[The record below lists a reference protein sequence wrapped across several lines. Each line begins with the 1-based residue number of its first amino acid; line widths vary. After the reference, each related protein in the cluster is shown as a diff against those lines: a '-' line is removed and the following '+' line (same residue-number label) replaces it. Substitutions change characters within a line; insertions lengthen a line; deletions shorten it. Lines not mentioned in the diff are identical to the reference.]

1 MPRISDRW
9 SHFGTSIFTT
19 MTLKAQATNSIN
31 LAQGFPDF
39 DGPNEVK
46 KAAIDAVTEGC
57 NQYAPA
63 PGLPRLRQL
72 IAARRSSQAGGN
84 YDWAEEVT
92 IFSGATEA
100 LFCTLQGL
108 FGPGDE
114 ILAFE
119 PLYDSYIAGAHSA
132 GAKIVGVPLAP
143 PSFSFTAAALE
154 RLVTKNTRAILV
166 NSPHNPTGR
175 VFHAAELAIIR
186 DFALAHDLIVITDE
200 VYEELVY
207 SPNVCQSL
215 ATLPGLR
222 DRTVVISST
231 AKTFSFTGWK
241 VGYAFAPA
249 ALTKLLR
256 AVHQFTVFCSATPLQ
271 HGMIAALQLS
281 PEYYDDLRSDYRQ
294 RRDQLLAS
302 LVKAGF
308 QPVVPEGSYFIIADY
323 SKLSDQDDRS
333 FALRLAEV
341 CGVASIP
348 LSPFYVDE
356 DQARKSLRFLRFAF
370 CKSLDTLSAAGE
382 RLLSFDARANP
393 IG

>member
-9 SHFGTSIFTT
+9 GHFGTSIFTT

-39 DGPNEVK
+39 DGPDEVK
-46 KAAIDAVTEGC
+46 EAAIAAIRGGF

-63 PGLPRLRQL
+63 PGVPRLRQL
-72 IAARRSSQAGGN
+72 IADRRSLTGGGS
-84 YDWAEEVT
+84 YDWNDEVT
-92 IFSGATEA
+92 IFSGASEA
-100 LFCTLQGL
+100 LFCALQGL

-119 PLYDSYIAGAHSA
+119 PLYDSYIAGAHSC
-132 GAKIVGVPLAP
+132 GAKIVGVPLKP
-143 PSFSFTAAALE
+143 PSFSFTAAILE
-154 RLVTKNTRAILV
+154 KSVTKNTRAILV

-175 VFHAAELAIIR
+175 VFTASELEIIR
-186 DFALAHDLIVITDE
+186 DFVLAHDLLVITDE

-207 SPNVCQSL
+207 APSVFTSL
-215 ATLPGLR
+215 ATLPGMR
-222 DRTVVISST
+222 ERTVAISST

-249 ALTKLLR
+249 TLTKLLR

-271 HGMIAALQLS
+271 HGMTVALELGAK
-281 PEYYDDLRSDYRQ
+281 YFKDLRHDYRL
-294 RRDQLLAS
+294 RRDQLLSS
-302 LVKAGF
+302 LTMAGF
-308 QPVVPEGSYFIIADY
+308 TPVIPEGSYFIIADY

-333 FALRLAEV
+333 FAFRLAEEV
-341 CGVASIP
+341 GVATIP

-356 DQARKSLRFLRFAF
+356 AEARKSLRFLRFAF
-370 CKSLDTLSAAGE
+370 CKGLDTLSAAGA
-382 RLLSFDARANP
+382 RLNSFRGGAGP
-393 IG
+393 VG